1 VNLPARSARS
11 RFAELVARPEPEIDL
26 AAAAL
31 LIAAEEYPQLGPEP
45 YLTRLDELAER
56 VRDRQWDATAPIV
69 MLQDLS
75 RVLFEEEGFRG
86 NTEHYYDPR
95 NSFLNDVL
103 DRRLG
108 IPLTLSIIY
117 LEVGWRLGLPLRGM
131 NFPAHFMVRYQG
143 EALTLIVDP
152 FHGGSVRFEDEMQD
166 VLDQAFGGTVRLQP
180 QHLRD
185 ADRRDIL
192 IRMLENLKGM
202 YLNTRDDVRALAAIE
217 RILIM
222 LPDSADHVRDNGMI
236 LTRLGRN
243 REAAD
248 ALQQYL
254 HLVPDAPDRVR
265 VELLLEQ
272 LDADG

>member
-1 VNLPARSARS
+1 VSLPARSARY
-11 RFAELVARPEPEIDL
+11 RFAEMVARPEPEIDL

-31 LIAAEEYPQLGPEP
+31 LIAAEEYPQLTPEP
-45 YLTRLDELAER
+45 YLARLDELAER
-56 VRDRQWDATAPIV
+56 VRDRQWDETAPVV

-75 RVLFEEEGFRG
+75 RVLFEEEKFRG
-86 NTEHYYDPR
+86 NSEHYYDPR

-143 EALTLIVDP
+143 EALQLIVDP
-152 FHGGSVRFEDEMQD
+152 FHGGNVRFEDEMQD
-166 VLDQAFGGTVRLQP
+166 VLDQAFGGSVPLQP

-192 IRMLENLKGM
+192 LRMLENLKGM
-202 YLNTRDDVRALAAIE
+202 YLNARDDDRALAAIE
-217 RILIM
+217 RILIL
-222 LPDSADHVRDNGMI
+222 LPDSADHVRDSGMI
-236 LTRLGRN
+236 LTRLGRAQ
-243 REAAD
+243 EAAS
-248 ALQQYL
+248 ALRHYL
-254 HLVPDAPDRVR
+254 QLVPDAPDRVR
-265 VELLLEQ
+265 VELLLDQ
-272 LDADG
+272 MDAN